1 MNESYITEI
10 EKKIAAINRE
20 FKSRWGRYYFKG
32 AKSSDITT
40 LEETLSTV
48 KIIYWLSSI
57 LAKIFLLLLL
67 GLVLLKVLEVD
78 IPIDLNKMS
87 VLIIF
92 AFAFLINAYR
102 TYKVMVNLEFK
113 IFLLRI
119 LKEISEE
126 TNSPS

>member
-1 MNESYITEI
+1 MDKSYKTEI
-10 EKKIAAINRE
+10 ETKIAAIDRE
-20 FKSRWGRYYFKG
+20 FRSRWGRHYFKG
-32 AKSSDITT
+32 AKSSDTST

-48 KIIYWLSSI
+48 KIIYRLSSI

-78 IPIDLNKMS
+78 IPIDLNNLS

-119 LKEISEE
+119 LKEL
-126 TNSPS
+126 N